1 MGLKSILFGVKQKA
15 GISELL
21 TLREVCDLL
30 KVHANTL
37 RKWDKKG
44 MLVAVRIGE
53 RRVRRYRKEDIE
65 KFLQEATQ

>member
-37 RKWDKKG
+37 RNWDKNG